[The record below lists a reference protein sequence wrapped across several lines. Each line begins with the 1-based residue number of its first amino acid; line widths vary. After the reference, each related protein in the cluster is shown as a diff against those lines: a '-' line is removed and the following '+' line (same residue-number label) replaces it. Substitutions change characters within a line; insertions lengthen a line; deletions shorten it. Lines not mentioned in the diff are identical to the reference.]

1 MTPRPRRPHRA
12 AAVVGLLVGLVLLL
26 GAVVDGGLAA
36 PTRTDPA
43 GVTAA
48 VPHGDQHAA
57 PAVPREDH
65 PAWAETVAPSGGA
78 AAVLAALLVLLA
90 RATRAPVGAVAGP
103 RHRSPA
109 RRAARHRGPP
119 VLV

>member
-1 MTPRPRRPHRA
+1 MTPRHRRPDRS
-12 AAVVGLLVGLVLLL
+12 AAVVGLLAGLVLLL

-36 PTRTDPA
+36 PTRTDPV

-57 PAVPREDH
+57 PAVSREDH
-65 PAWAETVAPSGGA
+65 PAWAETVAPSGGVA
-78 AAVLAALLVLLA
+78 IVLAALLVLLTLA
-90 RATRAPVGAVAGP
+90 ARAPVGAVADP

-109 RRAARHRGPP
+109 WRAARRRGPP